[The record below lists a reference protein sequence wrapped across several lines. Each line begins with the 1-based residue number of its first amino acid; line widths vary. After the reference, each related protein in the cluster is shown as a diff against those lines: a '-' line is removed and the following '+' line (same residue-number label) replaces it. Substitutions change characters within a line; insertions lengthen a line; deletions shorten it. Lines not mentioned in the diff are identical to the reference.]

1 MIVHLSGTLLEATPL
16 EAVVDV
22 GGVGYAVAIPVTTAE
37 KLPSPG
43 KSVSLHTL
51 AVYREDAQ
59 TLYGFHRREERDFFR
74 LLTEKVS
81 GIGPKLALAIMSGL
95 SLASLRQAI
104 ATGDAATLA
113 KCPGIGRKTAERL
126 CLELK
131 DKVGLPAAASP
142 GVTTSGAG
150 GGASAAGGDTRVS
163 DAVAAL
169 VALGFKL
176 EAADRAVRRVLD
188 KADGGVTT
196 EELVRAALR

>member
-22 GGVGYAVAIPVTTAE
+22 GGLGYAVAIPVTTAE

-43 KSVSLHTL
+43 KNVSLHTL

-95 SLASLRQAI
+95 SLPSLRQAI
-104 ATGDAATLA
+104 AAGDAATLA

-142 GVTTSGAG
+142 GTTGTPAGAP
-150 GGASAAGGDTRVS
+150 AAAGDTRIS

-176 EAADRAVRRVLD
+176 EAADRAVRRALE
-188 KADGGVTT
+188 KAEDGATT
-196 EELVRAALR
+196 EELVRTALR

>member
-37 KLPSPG
+37 KLPATG
-43 KSVSLHTL
+43 KPVRLHTL

-104 ATGDAATLA
+104 ASGDAATLA

-131 DKVGLPAAASP
+131 DKVGVPAASSP
-142 GVTTSGAG
+142 AVGAEGTSAAAG
-150 GGASAAGGDTRVS
+150 GGGDTRVS

-169 VALGFKL
+169 AALGFKMD
-176 EAADRAVRRVLD
+176 AADRAVRRALETSG
-188 KADGGVTT
+188 AEATT